1 MRVLMFGWEFPPA
14 LSGGLGT
21 ACKGLSEALVRGG
34 VDLVFMLPRLPH
46 ASPGTGGFQL
56 VGANQISPIPITRHR
71 PPGGRFVVRPLPS
84 ALSPYA
90 GATASTPDWRSPAF
104 AHQTL
109 LTAGPPSLLAQ
120 PGPYGVDLNLE
131 IERFAA
137 AAESLANTETFDV
150 IHAHDWMTF
159 PAAIRAHL
167 HSGKPIIV
175 HIHSTEF
182 DRRGTAAQ
190 SEIAAIERAGCETA
204 DRVIAVSHQ
213 TRNQLIERYGIAP
226 EKIEV
231 VHNAV
236 RRREA
241 AKRQTFAPS
250 FPGKIVLFL
259 GRVTAQ
265 KGPDYF
271 VEAAGRIL
279 QSRQDITFVM
289 AGTGDQLP
297 RMIER
302 VGQLRIGSH
311 FHFTGFLQGEDVA
324 RMYAMAHVYVMP
336 SVAEP
341 FGIAPLEALAYDV
354 PVIIAREAGVGEVLR
369 HALKVDF
376 WDVADLADKILAVID
391 RPALSRELLRQGR
404 RELRSLC
411 WDAAAEKVQN
421 LYRSLSDG

>member
-1 MRVLMFGWEFPPA
+1 MMV
-14 LSGGLGT
+14 
-21 ACKGLSEALVRGG
+21 
-34 VDLVFMLPRLPH
+34 H
-46 ASPGTGGFQL
+46 
-56 VGANQISPIPITRHR
+56 PIPA
-71 PPGGRFVVRPLPS
+71 

-90 GATASTPDWRSPAF
+90 GLNASAPDWRNPAF

-109 LTAGPPSLLAQ
+109 RTPGPPSVLAQ

-131 IERFAA
+131 IERFAD
-137 AAESLANTETFDV
+137 AAESLVRTETFDV

-159 PAAIRAHL
+159 PAALRARL
-167 HSGKPIIV
+167 QSGKPIVV

-182 DRRGTAAQ
+182 DRRGPAAQ
-190 SEIAAIERAGCETA
+190 PEIAALERAGCETA

-226 EKIEV
+226 DKIEV

-241 AKRQTFAPS
+241 LQHRPPS
-250 FPGKIVLFL
+250 PTFPGKIVLFL

-265 KGPDYF
+265 KGPDFF

-279 QSRQDITFVM
+279 KTRPDITFVM
-289 AGTGDQLP
+289 AGAGDQLP
-297 RMIER
+297 RLIER
-302 VGQLRIGSH
+302 VGQLRIGAH
-311 FHFTGFLQGEDVA
+311 FHFTGFLQGADVE
-324 RMYAMAHVYVMP
+324 RLYSMAHVYVMP

-354 PVIIAREAGVGEVLR
+354 PVIIARQAGVGEVLH

-376 WDVADLADKILAVID
+376 WDVADLADKILAILD
-391 RPALSRELLRQGR
+391 HPALSRELLRQGR

-411 WDAAAEKVQN
+411 WDAAAQKVET
-421 LYRSLSDG
+421 LYRSLSGG